1 MSNTDNNSLARPGEY
16 LSFRLGQ
23 EEYGI
28 PILTVQEIRGYT
40 EPTRIANAPD
50 FMKGVVNLRGV
61 IVPIVDLRT
70 QFGHV
75 AEYNEI
81 TATIVLNIGK
91 RVIGI
96 VVDSVSDVVALTTDQ
111 IKLPPQMASGVDT
124 AYVTGIATEAQGH
137 QARMLILVDI
147 ERLMSSEEIGLLD
160 TLPESHR
167 ESAMA

>member
-1 MSNTDNNSLARPGEY
+1 MTNDQRPAEALAGEY

-28 PILTVQEIRGYT
+28 PILTVQEIRGYS
-40 EPTRIANAPD
+40 EPTRIANAPE

-61 IVPIVDLRT
+61 IVPIVDLRIK
-70 QFGHV
+70 FGQTPQ
-75 AEYNEI
+75 YNEI

-96 VVDSVSDVVALTTDQ
+96 VVDSVSDVVALTRAQ
-111 IKLPPQMASGVDT
+111 IKPPPQLSSGMDA
-124 AYVTGIATEAQGH
+124 AYVTGIATEAQGD

-147 ERLMSSEEIGLLD
+147 ERLMSSDDIGLLEVVSEAE
-160 TLPESHR
+160 P
-167 ESAMA
+167 A